1 MNYLELQQR
10 ANILVDK
17 VNAYEESLVGQEID
31 ETQILNEHKYV
42 DIFSLR
48 PVLKL
53 LFGATLEEKLNR
65 TLDNDVALR
74 VFASTAPAWK
84 SSFNLLSFNP
94 GGQKINYSTL
104 GDVPIS
110 EDGLLS
116 SYNPSTDLNLTPRV
130 YIDATDIPIKEK
142 NTTRDAY
149 IQLNLDSNEDY
160 IELNTQIIIT
170 ENNKKS
176 LEYPVF
182 SQYPVQEYPSSS
194 FYTFYDIVDMVLTTG
209 TIYCGSYISSKSISF
224 NRAFAIGDIIDI
236 NLKLYNTDS
245 SAAPYTFAKGTLS
258 AKLNGT
264 NEKVITDCD
273 VNFCSRS
280 SSYGSNYLKQFII
293 GRKSTSS
300 DVVSMRGYE
309 INMNETY
316 MNYYRTSIP
325 VGFETDTHEFIQ
337 NIDTYNNHNM
347 LQLDVKQNEVITRDE
362 RIKKGINYS
371 YSSNIADALV
381 TESQVAN
388 IFFWNTTTQDNIANN
403 LVTFNRQV
411 PGIVTYYLG
420 NDYTGNFTAT
430 IPYNP
435 RYDTI
440 NAVNYNT
447 PPYYGAY
454 YRDTDYTQSQV
465 GLNPGAECCRIFMPG
480 CNYTRGLLESPQQIW
495 QPDKKVGNDN
505 INLGYNWQGR
515 AIYHEL
521 VFKNRRTGSSDN
533 NVDFI
538 PASSSI
544 PDNDSQ
550 GLATRVVLAQQK
562 PYYSNRLWFKEL
574 DSLYGVNCSKLAD
587 YITLNSIS
595 VPKLIKVYTIADFI
609 TEFGNINITDGVAS
623 TFGGNTG
630 FKILQSTLNFR
641 QAGVKF
647 AITFTTAD
655 DVSTYQCIN
664 SANQWISLHINSGQI
679 RLNGNANS
687 TICTAEPNTKYYI
700 EFDITSDQKS
710 NTKYSIN
717 DGELQ
722 TGPVVT
728 TSSIAFEYN
737 DTGNYG
743 LVYGTPSNGTTQY
756 FRGTIDLT
764 NSYVQLPSDEA
775 PQYLCNVTEKN
786 KEVFNRNLF
795 NIVGAANISNSGTLS
810 NTSSNNYA
818 TADIVSLYSLGSIEI
833 ITPIF
838 SNFGDSSSSGKMFEV
853 LSDITDLSKR
863 FGFNISSFMP
873 DLYQVGFNFY
883 RGNAVASGTV
893 DVKEYNAIQFR
904 FTLDNTQRDSNSLNS
919 IVKLYYRV
927 DSETDWTYLWEKE
940 GIIYDTQFICTIGKK
955 DNETTGTIEL
965 GPMTQTINDEIKF
978 EGQSVPGTSTMN
990 DEKFYNDYKL
1000 DYETYAKALDQPL

>member
-10 ANILVDK
+10 ANLLVDK
-17 VNAYEESLVGQEID
+17 VNTYEESLVGQEID
-31 ETQILNEHKYV
+31 ETQILNEHKYA

-94 GGQKINYSTL
+94 GAFRYNYSTI

-116 SYNPSTDLNLTPRV
+116 TYTPSNDLDLTPRV
-130 YIDATDIPIKEK
+130 YIDANDIPVKEITSNNILYLK
-142 NTTRDAY
+142 
-149 IQLNLDSNEDY
+149 LNLANDDEF
-160 IELNTQIIIT
+160 IELNTQVIIT
-170 ENNKKS
+170 ESSSSTSN
-176 LEYPVF
+176 YPVVCQF
-182 SQYPVQEYPSSS
+182 PIQDDL
-194 FYTFYDIVDMVLTTG
+194 TFYSYGELIGINIYNGSVNAGFYSYGNGIV
-209 TIYCGSYISSKSISF
+209 SF
-224 NRAFAIGDIIDI
+224 NKSFQTGDIIDI
-236 NLKLYNTDS
+236 NLKLYNPDS
-245 SAAPYTFAKGTLS
+245 SSGSSTFAKCNLSVTLNNS
-258 AKLNGT
+258 ITKSLDNINLSILSGNT
-264 NEKVITDCD
+264 NY
-273 VNFCSRS
+273 N
-280 SSYGSNYLKQFII
+280 NYIKQFII
-293 GRKSTSS
+293 GRQIAYNNNLSIN
-300 DVVSMRGYE
+300 GYV

-347 LQLDVKQNEVITRDE
+347 MQLDVKENEVVTRDD

-388 IFFWNTTTQDNIANN
+388 IFFWNTTSEEKIANN
-403 LVTFNRQV
+403 LITFNRQV

-465 GLNPGAECCRIFMPG
+465 GINPGAECCRIFMPG

-515 AIYHEL
+515 ALYHEL
-521 VFKNRRTGSSDN
+521 VFKNRRTGASDN
-533 NVDFI
+533 NIDFI
-538 PASSSI
+538 DALPEV
-544 PDNDSQ
+544 PDNDIQ
-550 GLATRVVLAQQK
+550 GLATRVILAQQK
-562 PYYSNRLWFKEL
+562 PYYTNRLWFKEL
-574 DSLYGVNCSKLAD
+574 DNLYGVNCSKLAD

-595 VPKLIKVYTIADFI
+595 VPKLIKEYTIADFI
-609 TEFGNINITDGVAS
+609 TTVGNVEITEGISKLFGPNDGFNII
-623 TFGGNTG
+623 
-630 FKILQSTLNFR
+630 QSTLNFR
-641 QAGVKF
+641 QAGTKF
-647 AITFTTAD
+647 GFTFTTSD
-655 DVSTYQCIN
+655 DINTYQYIN
-664 SANQWISLHINSGQI
+664 AANQWIQLHIESGQI
-679 RLNGNANS
+679 RLNGFTYS

-700 EFDITSDQKS
+700 EFDITSDKKS

-722 TGPVVT
+722 TGPVIT
-728 TSSIAFEYN
+728 TNSILFTYS
-737 DTGNYG
+737 DTSNYG
-743 LVYGTPSNGTTQY
+743 LNYGTPNNGTQNY
-756 FRGTIDLT
+756 FRGSIDLT
-764 NSYVQLPSDEA
+764 NSYIQLPSDET
-775 PQYLCNVTEKN
+775 PQYFCTVSEKN
-786 KEVFNRNLF
+786 KEVFNSNLF
-795 NIVGAANISNSGTLS
+795 NIIGSASVSNSGTLS
-810 NTSSNNYA
+810 NTSNTSYA
-818 TADIVSLYSLGSIEI
+818 TADIKSIYSLGSIEF
-833 ITPIF
+833 ITPTFKGF
-838 SNFGDSSSSGKMFEV
+838 SDNSTSGKMFEV
-853 LSDITDLSKR
+853 LSDTTDLSKK
-863 FGFNISSFMP
+863 FGFAISSISPNFFE
-873 DLYQVGFNFY
+873 VGFNFY
-883 RGNAVASGTV
+883 NGNATTSGSLN
-893 DVKEYNAIQFR
+893 VKEYTKSIQFR
-904 FTLDNTQRDSNSLNS
+904 FTLENTQRDSNSLNS
-919 IVKLYYRV
+919 IVKFYYRV
-927 DSETDWTYLWEKE
+927 DNETDWTCANEEE
-940 GIIYDTQFICTIGKK
+940 GIIYDLNYTCTIGKK
-955 DNETTGTIEL
+955 DNQTTGTIEL
-965 GPMTQTINDEIKF
+965 GLLTQIVNDDTVF

-990 DEKFYNDYKL
+990 DEEFYNDYKL
-1000 DYETYAKALDQPL
+1000 NYETYAKALDQPL

>member
-94 GGQKINYSTL
+94 GAQKINYSTL

-116 SYNPSTDLNLTPRV
+116 SYTPSTDLNLTPRV
-130 YIDATDIPIKEK
+130 YIDASKINFVDKTSGSGIYPVVNFSSDDDYLELVSQVIFTNNFSFT
-142 NTTRDAY
+142 NT
-149 IQLNLDSNEDY
+149 
-160 IELNTQIIIT
+160 
-170 ENNKKS
+170 
-176 LEYPVF
+176 YPVF
-182 SQYPVQEYPSSS
+182 SMFPTQNTLSESYLQYSVLAGLTFRNGVVKLGSQSAS
-194 FYTFYDIVDMVLTTG
+194 FGRDFV
-209 TIYCGSYISSKSISF
+209 S
-224 NRAFAIGDIIDI
+224 GDILDFR
-236 NLKLYNTDS
+236 LKIKNSSRDS
-245 SAAPYTFAKGTLS
+245 IYFGDMTLT
-258 AKLNGT
+258 ATLNGT
-264 NEKVITDCD
+264 DT
-273 VNFCSRS
+273 RTLT
-280 SSYGSNYLKQFII
+280 SNNIFFNYRQSGCPILYQFII
-293 GRKSTSS
+293 GYYQENQYASEAIY
-300 DVVSMRGYE
+300 GYQ
-309 INMNETY
+309 INLNETY
-316 MNYYRTSIP
+316 MNYNSSIP

-388 IFFWNTTTQDNIANN
+388 IFFWNTTTQDSIANN
-403 LVTFNRQV
+403 LITFNRQV

-420 NDYTGNFTAT
+420 NDYTSNFTAT

-538 PASSSI
+538 PASSDI

-574 DSLYGVNCSKLAD
+574 DSLYGANCSKLAD

-623 TFGGNTG
+623 TFGPNTG

-647 AITFTTAD
+647 GFTFTTAD
-655 DVSTYQCIN
+655 DVNTYQYIN
-664 SANQWISLHINSGQI
+664 YSNQWINLHIESGKI
-679 RLNGNANS
+679 ILNGDTNY

-700 EFDITSDQKS
+700 EFDITSDKKS

-728 TSSIAFEYN
+728 TSSILFEYN
-737 DTGNYG
+737 DAGNYG
-743 LVYGTPSNGTTQY
+743 LVYGTPNNGTTYY

-795 NIVGAANISNSGTLS
+795 NIIGAAVISNSGTLS
-810 NTSSNNYA
+810 NTSNSNYA

-833 ITPIF
+833 LTPVF
-838 SNFGDSSSSGKMFEV
+838 YNFDDSSSSGKMFEV

-863 FGFNISSFMP
+863 FGFSLGSIQSSLNIFSLNF
-873 DLYQVGFNFY
+873 FN
-883 RGNAVASGTV
+883 GNSTSTYDADIKPFNKS
-893 DVKEYNAIQFR
+893 IQLR
-904 FTLDNTQRDSNSLNS
+904 ITLDNTQRDSNSLNS
-919 IVKLYYRV
+919 IVKFYYRV

-965 GPMTQTINDEIKF
+965 GPMTQTINDDIVF
-978 EGQSVPGTSTMN
+978 EGQSVPGTSTML
-990 DEKFYNDYKL
+990 DEEFYNNYKL

>member
-94 GGQKINYSTL
+94 GVQKINYSTI

-110 EDGLLS
+110 EDELLS
-116 SYNPSTDLNLTPRV
+116 SYTPSSDLNPTPRV
-130 YIDATDIPIKEK
+130 YIDASKIDIVDKTLGSSIGPVV
-142 NTTRDAY
+142 NFSSD
-149 IQLNLDSNEDY
+149 NDY
-160 IELNTQIIIT
+160 LELVSQVIIT
-170 ENNKKS
+170 NNFS
-176 LEYPVF
+176 FSTTFPVF
-182 SQYPVQEYPSSS
+182 SMFPTQNTLSQSYLQYNVLAGLTFRKGVVKLGGQSASFGRDFVSGDILDFRLKIKNNSSQDTHY
-194 FYTFYDIVDMVLTTG
+194 FGDMTLTATLNG
-209 TIYCGSYISSKSISF
+209 TDTRTVTDDSISF
-224 NRAFAIGDIIDI
+224 NYRQSGCSI
-236 NLKLYNTDS
+236 LY
-245 SAAPYTFAKGTLS
+245 
-258 AKLNGT
+258 
-264 NEKVITDCD
+264 
-273 VNFCSRS
+273 
-280 SSYGSNYLKQFII
+280 QFII
-293 GRKSTSS
+293 GYYQASQYGSEGI
-300 DVVSMRGYE
+300 MGYQ
-309 INMNETY
+309 INLNETY
-316 MNYYRTSIP
+316 MNYYQSSNP

-337 NIDTYNNHNM
+337 NIDIYNNHNM

-388 IFFWNTTTQDNIANN
+388 IFFWNTTTQDSIANN

-420 NDYTGNFTAT
+420 NDYTTNFTAT

-574 DSLYGVNCSKLAD
+574 DSLYGANCSKLAD
-587 YITLNSIS
+587 YITLNSVS

-630 FKILQSTLNFR
+630 FKIIQSTLNFR

-647 AITFTTAD
+647 GFTFTTAD
-655 DVSTYQCIN
+655 DVNTYQYIN
-664 SANQWISLHINSGQI
+664 TANQWINLNIESGKI
-679 RLNGNANS
+679 KLNGNTSS

-700 EFDITSDQKS
+700 EFDITSDKKS

-728 TSSIAFEYN
+728 TSSILFEYN
-737 DTGNYG
+737 DAGNYG
-743 LVYGTPSNGTTQY
+743 LVYGTPNNGTTYY

-795 NIVGAANISNSGTLS
+795 NIIGAAVVSNSGTLS
-810 NTSSNNYA
+810 NTSNSNYA

-833 ITPIF
+833 LTPIF
-838 SNFGDSSSSGKMFEV
+838 KGFSDNSTSGAMFKV
-853 LSDITDLSKR
+853 LSDSTDYSKR
-863 FGFNISSFMP
+863 FGFNINSFLP
-873 DLYQVGFNFY
+873 DLHQVNFNFY
-883 RGNAVASGTV
+883 YGDFTTSVDL
-893 DVKEYNAIQFR
+893 DVKEYNTIQFR
-904 FTLDNTQRDSNSLNS
+904 VTLDNTQRDSNSLNS
-919 IVKLYYRV
+919 IVKFYYRV

-940 GIIYDTQFICTIGKK
+940 GIIYDAQFICTIGKK

-978 EGQSVPGTSTMN
+978 EGQSVPGTSTML
-990 DEKFYNDYKL
+990 DEEFYNDYKL

>member
-94 GGQKINYSTL
+94 GVQKINYSTL

-116 SYNPSTDLNLTPRV
+116 SYTSSNDLNPTPRV
-130 YIDATDIPIKEK
+130 YIDASKIDIVDKTSGSFIFPVV
-142 NTTRDAY
+142 NFSSD
-149 IQLNLDSNEDY
+149 NDY
-160 IELNTQIIIT
+160 LELVSQVIIT
-170 ENNKKS
+170 KS
-176 LEYPVF
+176 YSFTNRYPVF
-182 SQYPVQEYPSSS
+182 SAFPSQYSLSDSYLTYPQLVSLIFQNGVVGLGSQSAS
-194 FYTFYDIVDMVLTTG
+194 FGRDFV
-209 TIYCGSYISSKSISF
+209 S
-224 NRAFAIGDIIDI
+224 GDILDFR
-236 NLKLYNTDS
+236 LKIKNSSQDEVYFGDMTLTVTLNSTDTRTVTDNRYAFPYRDSGRSILY
-245 SAAPYTFAKGTLS
+245 
-258 AKLNGT
+258 
-264 NEKVITDCD
+264 
-273 VNFCSRS
+273 
-280 SSYGSNYLKQFII
+280 QFII
-293 GRKSTSS
+293 GYVQFSHYSS
-300 DVVSMRGYE
+300 EDINGYE

-316 MNYYRTSIP
+316 MNYYQSSIP

-403 LVTFNRQV
+403 LITFNRQV

-420 NDYTGNFTAT
+420 NDYTSSFTAT

-521 VFKNRRTGSSDN
+521 VFKNRRTGSSNN

-538 PASSSI
+538 PALSSI

-574 DSLYGVNCSKLAD
+574 DSLYGANCSKLAD

-609 TEFGNINITDGVAS
+609 SEFGDINITDGVAS
-623 TFGGNTG
+623 TFGPKTG

-647 AITFTTAD
+647 GFTFTTAD
-655 DVSTYQCIN
+655 DVNTYQYID
-664 SANQWISLHINSGQI
+664 SANSWVTLHIESGQI
-679 RLNGNANS
+679 KLNGDLNS

-700 EFDITSDQKS
+700 EFDITSDKKS

-722 TGPVVT
+722 TGPVIT
-728 TSSIAFEYN
+728 TSTLNFEYN

-743 LVYGTPSNGTTQY
+743 LNYGTPNNGTAYY
-756 FRGTIDLT
+756 FRGTIDLA
-764 NSYVQLPSDEA
+764 NSYIQLPSDEA
-775 PQYLCNVTEKN
+775 PQYLCSVTEKN
-786 KEVFNRNLF
+786 KEVFNSNLF
-795 NIVGAANISNSGTLS
+795 NIIGLASVSNSGTLS
-810 NTSSNNYA
+810 NTSNTSYA

-838 SNFGDSSSSGKMFEV
+838 KGFSDNSTSGEMFEV
-853 LSDITDLSKR
+853 LSDSADYSKR
-863 FGFNISSFMP
+863 FGFNISSFLP
-873 DLYQVGFNFY
+873 YTHQVGFNFY
-883 RGNAVASGTV
+883 NGNSTTSSTL
-893 DVKEYNAIQFR
+893 DVKEYNTIQFR

-919 IVKLYYRV
+919 IVKFYYRV
-927 DSETDWTYLWEKE
+927 DNETDWTYLKKKE
-940 GIIYDTQFICTIGKK
+940 GICYDAQFICTIGKK

-990 DEKFYNDYKL
+990 DEEFYNDYKL

>member
-84 SSFNLLSFNP
+84 SSFNLLSYNP
-94 GGQKINYSTL
+94 GVQKVDYSTL

-116 SYNPSTDLNLTPRV
+116 KYNPSGDLNPTPRV
-130 YIDATDIPIKEK
+130 YIDASKINFVDKTSGSSIYPVVDFSSDDDYLELVSQVIFTK
-142 NTTRDAY
+142 NFSF
-149 IQLNLDSNEDY
+149 SN
-160 IELNTQIIIT
+160 T
-170 ENNKKS
+170 
-176 LEYPVF
+176 YPVF
-182 SQYPVQEYPSSS
+182 SMFPTQNTLSQSYLQYSVLAGLTFRNGVVKLGSQSAS
-194 FYTFYDIVDMVLTTG
+194 FGRDFV
-209 TIYCGSYISSKSISF
+209 S
-224 NRAFAIGDIIDI
+224 GDILDFR
-236 NLKLYNTDS
+236 LKIKNSSQDS
-245 SAAPYTFAKGTLS
+245 TYFGDMTLT
-258 AKLNGT
+258 ATLNGT
-264 NEKVITDCD
+264 DTRTLTSNKTYF
-273 VNFCSRS
+273 NYRQSGCSIL
-280 SSYGSNYLKQFII
+280 YQFII
-293 GRKSTSS
+293 GYYQQTLSS
-300 DVVSMRGYE
+300 SEGIDGYQ
-309 INMNETY
+309 INLNETY
-316 MNYYRTSIP
+316 MNYYQSSNP
-325 VGFETDTHEFIQ
+325 VGFETDTHEIVQ

-381 TESQVAN
+381 TESQVVN
-388 IFFWNTTTQDNIANN
+388 IFFWNTTTQDSIANN

-420 NDYTGNFTAT
+420 NDYTSNFTAT

-574 DSLYGVNCSKLAD
+574 DSLYGANCSKLAD

-623 TFGGNTG
+623 TFGPNTG

-641 QAGVKF
+641 QAGTKF
-647 AITFTTAD
+647 GITFTTAD
-655 DVSTYQCIN
+655 DVNTYQYIN
-664 SANQWISLHINSGQI
+664 SANQWISLHIESGQI
-679 RLNGNANS
+679 RLNGYANS

-728 TSSIAFEYN
+728 TSSITFSYN

-743 LVYGTPSNGTTQY
+743 LVYGTPNNGTTYY

-775 PQYLCNVTEKN
+775 PRYLCDVTEKN

-795 NIVGAANISNSGTLS
+795 DIIGSANISNSGTLS
-810 NTSSNNYA
+810 NTSNTSYA
-818 TADIVSLYSLGSIEI
+818 TADIASLYSLGSIEI
-833 ITPIF
+833 ITPTF
-838 SNFGDSSSSGKMFEV
+838 KGFNDSSTSGKMFDV
-853 LSDITDLSKR
+853 LSDITDYSKR
-863 FGFNISSFMP
+863 FGFGVTSFNQ
-873 DLYQVGFNFY
+873 DLFKVGFVFY
-883 RGNAVASGTV
+883 NGNATTYGYEN
-893 DVKEYNAIQFR
+893 VKEYNTIQFR
-904 FTLDNTQRDSNSLNS
+904 FTLNNTQRDSNSLNS
-919 IVKLYYRV
+919 IVKFYYRV
-927 DSETDWTYLWEKE
+927 DNETDWTELWEKE
-940 GIIYDTQFICTIGKK
+940 GIIYDAQFICTIGKK

-990 DEKFYNDYKL
+990 DEEFYNDYKL

>member
-10 ANILVDK
+10 ANLLVDK

-31 ETQILNEHKYV
+31 ETQILNEHKYA

-84 SSFNLLSFNP
+84 SSFNLLSYNP
-94 GGQKINYSTL
+94 GVQKVDYSTL

-116 SYNPSTDLNLTPRV
+116 KYNPSVDLNPTPRV
-130 YIDATDIPIKEK
+130 YIDASKINFVDKTSGSSIYPVVDFSSDDDYLELVSQVIFTDNFSSS
-142 NTTRDAY
+142 NT
-149 IQLNLDSNEDY
+149 
-160 IELNTQIIIT
+160 
-170 ENNKKS
+170 
-176 LEYPVF
+176 YPVF
-182 SQYPVQEYPSSS
+182 SMFPTQNTLNYGYLTYSPLVRLTFHNGVVRLGSQSAS
-194 FYTFYDIVDMVLTTG
+194 FGRDFV
-209 TIYCGSYISSKSISF
+209 S
-224 NRAFAIGDIIDI
+224 GDILDFR
-236 NLKLYNTDS
+236 LKIKNSSQDS
-245 SAAPYTFAKGTLS
+245 IYFGDMTLTVT
-258 AKLNGT
+258 LNGT
-264 NEKVITDCD
+264 DTRTVTD
-273 VNFCSRS
+273 NRIYFNYRQSGCSIL
-280 SSYGSNYLKQFII
+280 YQFII
-293 GRKSTSS
+293 GYYQQTSS
-300 DVVSMRGYE
+300 SSAGINGYQ
-309 INMNETY
+309 INLNETY
-316 MNYYRTSIP
+316 MNYYQSSNP
-325 VGFETDTHEFIQ
+325 VGFETDTHEIVQ

-388 IFFWNTTTQDNIANN
+388 IFFWNTTTQDSIANN
-403 LVTFNRQV
+403 LITFNRQV

-420 NDYTGNFTAT
+420 NDYTSNFTAT

-574 DSLYGVNCSKLAD
+574 DNLYGVNCSKLAD

-655 DVSTYQCIN
+655 DVSTYQNIN
-664 SANQWISLHINSGQI
+664 TANQWISLHIESGQI
-679 RLNGNANS
+679 RLNGNTNS

-728 TSSIAFEYN
+728 TLSIAFSYN

-743 LVYGTPSNGTTQY
+743 LVYGTPNNGTAYY

-764 NSYVQLPSDEA
+764 NSYIQLPSDEA

-795 NIVGAANISNSGTLS
+795 NIIGAAVVSNSGTLS
-810 NTSSNNYA
+810 NTSNNNYA

-833 ITPIF
+833 LTPIF
-838 SNFGDSSSSGKMFEV
+838 KGFSDNSSSGKMFDV
-853 LSDITDLSKR
+853 LSDITDYSKR
-863 FGFNISSFMP
+863 FGFGIRSFNH
-873 DLYQVGFNFY
+873 DLFEVGYVFY
-883 RGNAVASGTV
+883 NGNSTASGYEV
-893 DVKEYNAIQFR
+893 VKEYNTIQFR

-927 DSETDWTYLWEKE
+927 DNEVDWTELWERE
-940 GIIYDTQFICTIGKK
+940 GIIYDAQFICTIGKK

>member
-10 ANILVDK
+10 ANLLVDK
-17 VNAYEESLVGQEID
+17 VNTYEESLVGQEID

-94 GGQKINYSTL
+94 GAQKINYSTL

-116 SYNPSTDLNLTPRV
+116 SYTPSTDLNPTPRV
-130 YIDATDIPIKEK
+130 YIDAADIPIKEQIIDSGSGSS
-142 NTTRDAY
+142 TY
-149 IQLNLDSNEDY
+149 IKLNLGRNERLS
-160 IELNTQIIIT
+160 LNTQIVIT
-170 ENNKKS
+170 ENPEYAFK
-176 LEYPVF
+176 YPVF
-182 SQYPVQEYPSSS
+182 SQYPVQEYPS
-194 FYTFYDIVDMVLTTG
+194 FYSFYDIVDMDLTTG
-209 TIYCGSYISSKSISF
+209 TIYLSQFISSKHISF
-224 NRAFAIGDIIDI
+224 NRAFTIGDIIDI
-236 NLKLYNTDS
+236 NLKLYNPDS
-245 SAAPYTFAKGTLS
+245 NKANVFAKGTLS

-273 VNFCSRS
+273 VNFAAAR

-293 GRKSTSS
+293 GRRTTYNNSL
-300 DVVSMRGYE
+300 SMRSYE

-388 IFFWNTTTQDNIANN
+388 IFFWNTTTQDSIANN
-403 LVTFNRQV
+403 LITFNRQV

-420 NDYTGNFTAT
+420 NDYTSSFTAT

-465 GLNPGAECCRIFMPG
+465 GLNPGAECCRIFIPG

-538 PASSSI
+538 PASSDI

-574 DSLYGVNCSKLAD
+574 DSLYGANCSKLAD

-609 TEFGNINITDGVAS
+609 SEFGNIDITDGVAS
-623 TFGGNTG
+623 TFGPNTG

-641 QAGVKF
+641 QAGTKF
-647 AITFTTAD
+647 GFTFTTAD
-655 DVSTYQCIN
+655 DVNTFQYIQSSN
-664 SANQWISLHINSGQI
+664 SWTQLHIESGQI
-679 RLNGNANS
+679 KLNGYLNG

-700 EFDITSDQKS
+700 EFDITSDKKS

-722 TGPVVT
+722 TGPVIT
-728 TSSIAFEYN
+728 TPNMEFEYN

-743 LVYGTPSNGTTQY
+743 LVYGTPNNGTTYY

-795 NIVGAANISNSGTLS
+795 NIIGAANISNSGTLS
-810 NTSSNNYA
+810 NTSNNNYA

-833 ITPIF
+833 LTPIF
-838 SNFGDSSSSGKMFEV
+838 KGFSDNSTSGEMFKV
-853 LSDITDLSKR
+853 LSDSADYSKR
-863 FGFNISSFMP
+863 FGFNISSFLP
-873 DLYQVGFNFY
+873 NFYNVGFDFY
-883 RGNAVASGTV
+883 NGNSTTSATL
-893 DVKEYNAIQFR
+893 DVKEYNTIQFR

-919 IVKLYYRV
+919 IVRLYYRV
-927 DSETDWTYLWEKE
+927 DNETDWTELYQDE
-940 GIIYDTQFICTIGKK
+940 GIIYDAQFICTIGKK

-965 GPMTQTINDEIKF
+965 GPMTQIINDEIKF

-990 DEKFYNDYKL
+990 DEEFYNDYKL

>member
-94 GGQKINYSTL
+94 GVQKINYSTL

-116 SYNPSTDLNLTPRV
+116 SYTPSSDLNPTPRV
-130 YIDATDIPIKEK
+130 YIDASKINFVDKTDEMYFYPAV
-142 NTTRDAY
+142 DFSS
-149 IQLNLDSNEDY
+149 DSDY
-160 IELNTQIIIT
+160 LELVSQVIIT
-170 ENNKKS
+170 NNYSSSEKF
-176 LEYPVF
+176 PVF
-182 SQYPVQEYPSSS
+182 SAFPTQNTLRDRYLSYKSLARLTFRNGVVYLDGQSVS
-194 FYTFYDIVDMVLTTG
+194 FGRDFV
-209 TIYCGSYISSKSISF
+209 S
-224 NRAFAIGDIIDI
+224 GDILDFR
-236 NLKLYNTDS
+236 LKIKNSSQDSLYFGDM
-245 SAAPYTFAKGTLS
+245 TLTVT
-258 AKLNGT
+258 LNGT
-264 NEKVITDCD
+264 DTRTLTSNNTYFDYRQSG
-273 VNFCSRS
+273 CSIL
-280 SSYGSNYLKQFII
+280 YQFII
-293 GRKSTSS
+293 GYYQATMNSGEGIN
-300 DVVSMRGYE
+300 GYQ
-309 INMNETY
+309 INLNETY
-316 MNYYRTSIP
+316 MNYYQSSNP
-325 VGFETDTHEFIQ
+325 VGFETDTHEIVQ

-480 CNYTRGLLESPQQIW
+480 CNYTRGLLESSQQIW

-574 DSLYGVNCSKLAD
+574 DSLYGVSCSKLAD

-595 VPKLIKVYTIADFI
+595 VPELIKVYTIADFI

-664 SANQWISLHINSGQI
+664 NANQWISLHIESGQI
-679 RLNGNANS
+679 RLNGNTNS

-717 DGELQ
+717 DEELQ

-728 TSSIAFEYN
+728 TSSITFEYN

-743 LVYGTPSNGTTQY
+743 LVYGTPNNGTTQY

-795 NIVGAANISNSGTLS
+795 NIIGAANISNSGTLS

-838 SNFGDSSSSGKMFEV
+838 SNFADSSSSGKMFEV
-853 LSDITDLSKR
+853 KSDITDLSKR
-863 FGFNISSFMP
+863 FGFNISSFTP
-873 DLYQVGFNFY
+873 LVPEVGFHFY
-883 RGNAVASGTV
+883 SGSITASSALY
-893 DVKEYNAIQFR
+893 VKEYNTIQFR

-927 DSETDWTYLWEKE
+927 GSETDWTYLQEKE

>member
-10 ANILVDK
+10 ANLLVDK

-31 ETQILNEHKYV
+31 ETQILNEHKYA

-84 SSFNLLSFNP
+84 SSFNLLSYNP
-94 GGQKINYSTL
+94 GVQKVDYSTL

-116 SYNPSTDLNLTPRV
+116 KYRPSRDLNPTPRV
-130 YIDATDIPIKEK
+130 YIDASKINFVDKTSGSSIHPVVDFSSDDDYLELVSQVIFTDNFSFS
-142 NTTRDAY
+142 NT
-149 IQLNLDSNEDY
+149 
-160 IELNTQIIIT
+160 
-170 ENNKKS
+170 
-176 LEYPVF
+176 YPVF
-182 SQYPVQEYPSSS
+182 SMFPTQNTLSQSYLQYDRLVGLTFRNGVVKLGSQSAS
-194 FYTFYDIVDMVLTTG
+194 FGRDFV
-209 TIYCGSYISSKSISF
+209 S
-224 NRAFAIGDIIDI
+224 GDILDFR
-236 NLKLYNTDS
+236 LKIKNS
-245 SAAPYTFAKGTLS
+245 SRDRFYFGDMTLT
-258 AKLNGT
+258 ATLNGT
-264 NEKVITDCD
+264 DTRTLTSNDTYFEYRQSG
-273 VNFCSRS
+273 CSIL
-280 SSYGSNYLKQFII
+280 YQFII
-293 GRKSTSS
+293 GYCQFSS
-300 DVVSMRGYE
+300 SSEDINGYQ
-309 INMNETY
+309 INLNETY
-316 MNYYRTSIP
+316 MNYYQSSNP
-325 VGFETDTHEFIQ
+325 VGFETDTHEIVQ

-388 IFFWNTTTQDNIANN
+388 IFFWNTTTQDSIANN

-420 NDYTGNFTAT
+420 NDYTTAFTAT

-655 DVSTYQCIN
+655 DVSTYQHIN
-664 SANQWISLHINSGQI
+664 TANQWISLHIESGQI
-679 RLNGNANS
+679 RLNGNTNS

-722 TGPVVT
+722 TGPVIT
-728 TSSIAFEYN
+728 TSSITFSYN

-743 LVYGTPSNGTTQY
+743 LVYGTPNNGTAYY

-764 NSYVQLPSDEA
+764 NSYVQLPSDKA

-795 NIVGAANISNSGTLS
+795 DIIGAAVISNSGTLS
-810 NTSSNNYA
+810 NTSNSNYA

-833 ITPIF
+833 LTPIF
-838 SNFGDSSSSGKMFEV
+838 YNFDDSSSLGKMFSIDTDLEV
-853 LSDITDLSKR
+853 LDER
-863 FGFNISSFMP
+863 FGFNLGGILPSFNI
-873 DLYQVGFNFY
+873 LALNFY
-883 RGNAVASGTV
+883 NGNSISNNSADIKSFN
-893 DVKEYNAIQFR
+893 KSIQLR
-904 FTLDNTQRDSNSLNS
+904 ITLDNTQRDSNSLNS
-919 IVKLYYRV
+919 IVKFYYRV

-940 GIIYDTQFICTIGKK
+940 GIIHDTQFICTIGKK

-978 EGQSVPGTSTMN
+978 EGQSVPGTSTII
-990 DEKFYNDYKL
+990 DEEFYNDYKL

>member
-94 GGQKINYSTL
+94 GVQKINYSTL

-116 SYNPSTDLNLTPRV
+116 SYTPSSDLNPTPRV
-130 YIDATDIPIKEK
+130 YIDASKINFVDKTSGSSIYPVVDFSSD
-142 NTTRDAY
+142 N
-149 IQLNLDSNEDY
+149 DY
-160 IELNTQIIIT
+160 LELVSQVIIT
-170 ENNKKS
+170 NNYSSSEKF
-176 LEYPVF
+176 PVF
-182 SQYPVQEYPSSS
+182 SAFPTQNTLRDRYLSYKSLARLTFRNGVVYLDGQSVS
-194 FYTFYDIVDMVLTTG
+194 FGRDFV
-209 TIYCGSYISSKSISF
+209 S
-224 NRAFAIGDIIDI
+224 GDILDFR
-236 NLKLYNTDS
+236 LKIKNSSQDS
-245 SAAPYTFAKGTLS
+245 VYFGDMTLTVT
-258 AKLNGT
+258 LNGT
-264 NEKVITDCD
+264 DTRTLTSNNTYFDYRQSG
-273 VNFCSRS
+273 CSIL
-280 SSYGSNYLKQFII
+280 YQFII
-293 GRKSTSS
+293 GYYQATMNSGEGIN
-300 DVVSMRGYE
+300 GYQ
-309 INMNETY
+309 INLNETY
-316 MNYYRTSIP
+316 MNYYQSSNP
-325 VGFETDTHEFIQ
+325 VGFETDTHEIVQ

-574 DSLYGVNCSKLAD
+574 DSLYGVSCSKLAD

-595 VPKLIKVYTIADFI
+595 VPELIKVYTIADFI

-664 SANQWISLHINSGQI
+664 NANQWISLHIESGQI
-679 RLNGNANS
+679 RLNGNTNS

-717 DGELQ
+717 DEELQ

-728 TSSIAFEYN
+728 TSSITFEYN

-743 LVYGTPSNGTTQY
+743 LVYGTPNNGTTQY

-795 NIVGAANISNSGTLS
+795 NIIGAANISNSGTLS

-838 SNFGDSSSSGKMFEV
+838 SNFADSSSSGKMFEV
-853 LSDITDLSKR
+853 KSDITDLSKR
-863 FGFNISSFMP
+863 FGFNISSFTP
-873 DLYQVGFNFY
+873 LVPEVGFHFY
-883 RGNAVASGTV
+883 SGSITASSALY
-893 DVKEYNAIQFR
+893 VKEYNTIQFR

-927 DSETDWTYLWEKE
+927 GSETDWTYLQEKE

>member
-17 VNAYEESLVGQEID
+17 VNSYEESLVGQEID

-94 GGQKINYSTL
+94 GAQKINYSTL
-104 GDVPIS
+104 GNVPIS

-116 SYNPSTDLNLTPRV
+116 SYTPSVDLNITPRV
-130 YIDATDIPIKEK
+130 YIDTTDIPVKEIQKERSTSIK
-142 NTTRDAY
+142 
-149 IQLNLDSNEDY
+149 LNLGSNEEY

-170 ENNKKS
+170 KNPEFS
-176 LEYPVF
+176 FEYPVF
-182 SQYPVQEYPSSS
+182 SQYPVQDYPS

-209 TIYCGSYISSKSISF
+209 TIYCSQFISRKNISF
-224 NRAFAIGDIIDI
+224 NRAFTIGDIIDI
-236 NLKLYNTDS
+236 NLKLYNPDS
-245 SAAPYTFAKGTLS
+245 SKASYVFAKGTLS

-273 VNFCSRS
+273 VNFSTSS

-293 GRKSTSS
+293 GQRTTYNDSR
-300 DVVSMRGYE
+300 SMSGYE

-347 LQLDVKQNEVITRDE
+347 LQLDVKQNEVITRDN

-403 LVTFNRQV
+403 LITFNRQV

-420 NDYTGNFTAT
+420 NDYTSNFTAT

-562 PYYSNRLWFKEL
+562 PYYNNRLWFKEL
-574 DSLYGVNCSKLAD
+574 DSLYGANCSKLAD

-595 VPKLIKVYTIADFI
+595 IPKLIKVYTIADFI
-609 TEFGNINITDGVAS
+609 TEFGDINITDGVAS

-647 AITFTTAD
+647 GFTFTTAD
-655 DVSTYQCIN
+655 DVSTYQYIN
-664 SANQWISLHINSGQI
+664 YANQWIVLFIESGKI
-679 RLNGNANS
+679 RFNGNTSSN
-687 TICTAEPNTKYYI
+687 ICTAKPNTKYYI
-700 EFDITSDQKS
+700 EFDITSDKKS
-710 NTKYSIN
+710 NIKYSIN

-728 TSSIAFEYN
+728 TSSIAFDYN
-737 DTGNYG
+737 DEVNYG
-743 LVYGTPSNGTTQY
+743 LNYGTPNNGTAYY

-775 PQYLCNVTEKN
+775 PQYLCDVTEKN

-795 NIVGAANISNSGTLS
+795 NIIGAAVVSNSGTLS
-810 NTSSNNYA
+810 NTSNSNYA
-818 TADIVSLYSLGSIEI
+818 TADISSLYSLGSIEI
-833 ITPIF
+833 LTPVF
-838 SNFGDSSSSGKMFEV
+838 YNFDDNTSSGKMFEV
-853 LSDITDLSKR
+853 LSDFTDLSKG
-863 FGFNISSFMP
+863 FGFNLGGIQPSFNTLYLNFFNGNSISNKSADIKSF
-873 DLYQVGFNFY
+873 NK
-883 RGNAVASGTV
+883 S
-893 DVKEYNAIQFR
+893 IQLR
-904 FTLDNTQRDSNSLNS
+904 ITLDNTQRDSNSLNS
-919 IVKLYYRV
+919 MVKFYYRV
-927 DSETDWTYLWEKE
+927 DSETDWTYIWQKE
-940 GIIYDTQFICTIGKK
+940 GIIYDAQFICTIGKK

-990 DEKFYNDYKL
+990 DEEFYNDYKL

>member
-84 SSFNLLSFNP
+84 SSFNLLSYNP
-94 GGQKINYSTL
+94 GAQKVNYSTL

-116 SYNPSTDLNLTPRV
+116 MYNPSVDLNPTPRV
-130 YIDATDIPIKEK
+130 YIDASKINFADKTFGSNNYPVVDFSSDDDYLELVSQVIFTDNFSFT
-142 NTTRDAY
+142 NT
-149 IQLNLDSNEDY
+149 
-160 IELNTQIIIT
+160 
-170 ENNKKS
+170 
-176 LEYPVF
+176 YPVF
-182 SQYPVQEYPSSS
+182 SMFPTQNTLSQSYLEYSVLAGFTFRNGVVKLGGQSAS
-194 FYTFYDIVDMVLTTG
+194 FG
-209 TIYCGSYISSKSISF
+209 RSF
-224 NRAFAIGDIIDI
+224 VSGDILDFR
-236 NLKLYNTDS
+236 LKIRNS
-245 SAAPYTFAKGTLS
+245 SQDDFYFGDMTLT
-258 AKLNGT
+258 ATLNGT
-264 NEKVITDCD
+264 DTRTLTSNNISFS
-273 VNFCSRS
+273 NRQSGCSIL
-280 SSYGSNYLKQFII
+280 YQFII
-293 GRKSTSS
+293 GYYQATISS
-300 DVVSMRGYE
+300 SEAINGYQ
-309 INMNETY
+309 INLNETY
-316 MNYYRTSIP
+316 MNYYQSSIP
-325 VGFETDTHEFIQ
+325 VGFETDTHEIVQ

-403 LVTFNRQV
+403 LITFNRQV

-420 NDYTGNFTAT
+420 NDYTAAFTAT

-562 PYYSNRLWFKEL
+562 PYYNNRLWFKEL

-641 QAGVKF
+641 QAGTKF
-647 AITFTTAD
+647 GFTFTTAD
-655 DVSTYQCIN
+655 DVSTYQYIN
-664 SANQWISLHINSGQI
+664 YANQWIILFIESGKI
-679 RLNGNANS
+679 RFNGNTSSN
-687 TICTAEPNTKYYI
+687 ICTAKPNTKYYI
-700 EFDITSDQKS
+700 EFDITSDKKS
-710 NTKYSIN
+710 NIKYSIN

-728 TSSIAFEYN
+728 SSSITFDYN
-737 DTGNYG
+737 DEGNYG
-743 LVYGTPSNGTTQY
+743 LNYGTPNNGTAYY

-795 NIVGAANISNSGTLS
+795 NIIGAANISNSGTLS
-810 NTSSNNYA
+810 NTSNSNYA

-833 ITPIF
+833 LTPIF
-838 SNFGDSSSSGKMFEV
+838 YNFDDSSSSGKMFEV
-853 LSDITDLSKR
+853 LSDITDLSKK
-863 FGFNISSFMP
+863 FGFNLGGIQPSLNVIYLNFFNGNSISSNSA
-873 DLYQVGFNFY
+873 DIKAFNK
-883 RGNAVASGTV
+883 S
-893 DVKEYNAIQFR
+893 IQLR
-904 FTLDNTQRDSNSLNS
+904 ITLDNTQRDSNSLNS
-919 IVKLYYRV
+919 IVKFYYRV
-927 DSETDWTYLWEKE
+927 DSETDWTYIWEKE

-955 DNETTGTIEL
+955 DNKTTGTIEL
-965 GPMTQTINDEIKF
+965 GPMTQTINDEVKF
-978 EGQSVPGTSTMN
+978 EGQSVPGTSTML
-990 DEKFYNDYKL
+990 DEEFYNDYKL

>member
-94 GGQKINYSTL
+94 GAQKVNYSTL
-104 GDVPIS
+104 GDVPIN

-116 SYNPSTDLNLTPRV
+116 SYNPSMDLNITPRV
-130 YIDATDIPIKEK
+130 YIDATDIPVKETEGA
-142 NTTRDAY
+142 NTY
-149 IQLNLDSNEDY
+149 IQLNLDSNEEY

-170 ENNKKS
+170 ENPELNFK
-176 LEYPVF
+176 YPVF
-182 SQYPVQEYPSSS
+182 SQYPVQRNSS
-194 FYTFYDIVDMVLTTG
+194 FYYFYDIVDMVLTTG
-209 TIYCGSYISSKSISF
+209 TIYLGSFISSKSISF
-224 NRAFAIGDIIDI
+224 NRALAIGDIIDI
-236 NLKLYNTDS
+236 NLKLYNPDS
-245 SAAPYTFAKGTLS
+245 NKAHYVFAKGTLS
-258 AKLNGT
+258 VKLNGT

-273 VNFCSRS
+273 VNIESAAAD
-280 SSYGSNYLKQFII
+280 YNSNYLKQFII
-293 GRKSTSS
+293 GSRTTYTDSRNMK
-300 DVVSMRGYE
+300 GYE

-316 MNYYRTSIP
+316 MNYYQSSNP
-325 VGFETDTHEFIQ
+325 VGFETDTHEIVQ

-347 LQLDVKQNEVITRDE
+347 LQLDVKQNEVITRDA

-388 IFFWNTTTQDNIANN
+388 IFFWNTTTQDSIANN
-403 LVTFNRQV
+403 LITFNRQV

-420 NDYTGNFTAT
+420 NDYTSNFTAT

-574 DSLYGVNCSKLAD
+574 DSLYGANCSKLAD

-655 DVSTYQCIN
+655 DVSTYQNIN
-664 SANQWISLHINSGQI
+664 TANQWISLHIASGQI
-679 RLNGNANS
+679 RLTGYKNS

-700 EFDITSDQKS
+700 EFDITSDKKS

-728 TSSIAFEYN
+728 TLSIIFDYN

-743 LVYGTPSNGTTQY
+743 LVYGTPNNGTADY

-775 PQYLCNVTEKN
+775 PQYLCDVTEKN

-795 NIVGAANISNSGTLS
+795 NIIGAAVVSDSGTLS
-810 NTSSNNYA
+810 NTSNNNYA
-818 TADIVSLYSLGSIEI
+818 TADIASLYSLGSIEI
-833 ITPIF
+833 ISPVYYGF
-838 SNFGDSSSSGKMFEV
+838 SSTSTRGELFSID
-853 LSDITDLSKR
+853 TDKEDLAKR
-863 FGFNISSFMP
+863 FGFAINMIDNNM
-873 DLYQVGFNFY
+873 YQVGYNFY
-883 RGNAVASGTV
+883 NGSTATTSY
-893 DVKEYNAIQFR
+893 DYVKSFNNSIQFR
-904 FTLDNTQRDSNSLNS
+904 FTLDNIQRDSNSLNS
-919 IVKLYYRV
+919 IVKCYYRV
-927 DSETDWTYLWEKE
+927 DSETDWTYIWEKE
-940 GIIYDTQFICTIGKK
+940 GIIYDTQFLCTIGKK

-978 EGQSVPGTSTMN
+978 EGQSVPGTSTML
-990 DEKFYNDYKL
+990 DEEFYTDYKL

>member
-94 GGQKINYSTL
+94 GVQKINYSTL

-116 SYNPSTDLNLTPRV
+116 SYTPSSDLNPTPRV
-130 YIDATDIPIKEK
+130 YIDASKINFVDKTSGSSIYPVVDFSSD
-142 NTTRDAY
+142 N
-149 IQLNLDSNEDY
+149 DY
-160 IELNTQIIIT
+160 LELVSQVIIT
-170 ENNKKS
+170 NNYPSSEKF
-176 LEYPVF
+176 PVF
-182 SQYPVQEYPSSS
+182 SAFPTQTTLSDRYLSYKPLARLTFRNGVVYLNSQSAS
-194 FYTFYDIVDMVLTTG
+194 FGRDFV
-209 TIYCGSYISSKSISF
+209 S
-224 NRAFAIGDIIDI
+224 GDILDFR
-236 NLKLYNTDS
+236 LKIKNSSQDS
-245 SAAPYTFAKGTLS
+245 IYFGDMTLTVT
-258 AKLNGT
+258 LNGT
-264 NEKVITDCD
+264 DTRTLTSNNTYF
-273 VNFCSRS
+273 NYRQSGCSIL
-280 SSYGSNYLKQFII
+280 YQFII
-293 GRKSTSS
+293 GYYQAT
-300 DVVSMRGYE
+300 MINGGGINGYQ
-309 INMNETY
+309 INLNETY
-316 MNYYRTSIP
+316 MNYYQSSNP
-325 VGFETDTHEFIQ
+325 VGFETDTHEIVQ

-388 IFFWNTTTQDNIANN
+388 IFFWNTTAQDNIANN

-664 SANQWISLHINSGQI
+664 NANQWISLHINSGQI
-679 RLNGNANS
+679 RLNGNTNS

-728 TSSIAFEYN
+728 TSSITFEYN
-737 DTGNYG
+737 DTTNYG
-743 LVYGTPSNGTTQY
+743 LVYGTPNNGTTQY

-838 SNFGDSSSSGKMFEV
+838 SNFDDSSSSGKMFEV

-873 DLYQVGFNFY
+873 YLYQVGFNFY
-883 RGNAVASGTV
+883 SGNAVTSGTV
-893 DVKEYNAIQFR
+893 DVKEYNTIQFR

-990 DEKFYNDYKL
+990 DEEFYNDYKL

>member
-94 GGQKINYSTL
+94 GVQKVNYSTL

-116 SYNPSTDLNLTPRV
+116 TYYPSADLNITPRV
-130 YIDATDIPIKEK
+130 YIDASKLDFVDKTSESSIYPVINFSSDDDYLELVSQVIFTNNYTFSDIF
-142 NTTRDAY
+142 
-149 IQLNLDSNEDY
+149 
-160 IELNTQIIIT
+160 
-170 ENNKKS
+170 
-176 LEYPVF
+176 PVF
-182 SQYPVQEYPSSS
+182 SMFPTQNTLSDSYLAYQPLASLTFQNGVVILGSETAS
-194 FYTFYDIVDMVLTTG
+194 FGRDFV
-209 TIYCGSYISSKSISF
+209 S
-224 NRAFAIGDIIDI
+224 GDILDFR
-236 NLKLYNTDS
+236 LKIKNSSRDS
-245 SAAPYTFAKGTLS
+245 VDFGDMTLT
-258 AKLNGT
+258 ATLNGT
-264 NEKVITDCD
+264 DTRTVTDNYI
-273 VNFCSRS
+273 NFPYRQSGCSVL
-280 SSYGSNYLKQFII
+280 YQFII
-293 GRKSTSS
+293 GYYQSTQDFSNGIK
-300 DVVSMRGYE
+300 GYQ
-309 INMNETY
+309 INLNETY
-316 MNYYRTSIP
+316 MNYYQSSNP

-403 LVTFNRQV
+403 LITFNRQV

-420 NDYTGNFTAT
+420 NDYTSNFTAT

-454 YRDTDYTQSQV
+454 YRDIDYTHSQV

-550 GLATRVVLAQQK
+550 GLVTRVVLAQQK
-562 PYYSNRLWFKEL
+562 PYYNNRLWFKEL

-609 TEFGNINITDGVAS
+609 TEFGNIDITDGIAS

-630 FKILQSTLNFR
+630 FKIIQSTLNFR
-641 QAGVKF
+641 QAGTKF

-655 DVSTYQCIN
+655 DINTYQNIN
-664 SANQWISLHINSGQI
+664 TANQWIELHIESGQI
-679 RLNGNANS
+679 KLNGDLNA
-687 TICTAEPNTKYYI
+687 TICTAKPNTKYYI
-700 EFDITSDQKS
+700 EFDVTSDKKS

-728 TSSIAFEYN
+728 TSSIAFEYD
-737 DTGNYG
+737 DTYNYG
-743 LVYGTPSNGTTQY
+743 LNYGTPNNGTASY

-795 NIVGAANISNSGTLS
+795 NIIGAANISNSGTLS
-810 NTSSNNYA
+810 NTSNNNYA

-833 ITPIF
+833 LTPIF
-838 SNFGDSSSSGKMFEV
+838 KGFSDNSTSGKMFEV
-853 LSDITDLSKR
+853 LSDSADYSKR

-873 DLYQVGFNFY
+873 ELYQVGFVFYNDNF
-883 RGNAVASGTV
+883 TTPTIL
-893 DVKEYNAIQFR
+893 DIKEYNTIQFR

-919 IVKLYYRV
+919 IVRLYYRV
-927 DSETDWTYLWEKE
+927 DNETDWTDLYEQE
-940 GIIYDTQFICTIGKK
+940 GIIYDAQFICTIGKK

-978 EGQSVPGTSTMN
+978 EGQSVPGTSTMI
-990 DEKFYNDYKL
+990 DEEFYNDYKL

>member
-94 GGQKINYSTL
+94 GAQKINYSTL

-116 SYNPSTDLNLTPRV
+116 SYTPSTDLNLTPRV
-130 YIDATDIPIKEK
+130 YIDASKINFVDKTSGSGIYPVVNFSSDDDYLELVSQVIFTNNFSFS
-142 NTTRDAY
+142 NT
-149 IQLNLDSNEDY
+149 
-160 IELNTQIIIT
+160 
-170 ENNKKS
+170 
-176 LEYPVF
+176 YPVF
-182 SQYPVQEYPSSS
+182 SMFPTQNTLSESYLQYSVLAGLTFRNGVVKLGSQSAS
-194 FYTFYDIVDMVLTTG
+194 FGRDFV
-209 TIYCGSYISSKSISF
+209 S
-224 NRAFAIGDIIDI
+224 GDILDFR
-236 NLKLYNTDS
+236 LKIKNSSRDS
-245 SAAPYTFAKGTLS
+245 IYFGDMTLT
-258 AKLNGT
+258 ATLNGT
-264 NEKVITDCD
+264 DT
-273 VNFCSRS
+273 RTLT
-280 SSYGSNYLKQFII
+280 SNNIIFNYRQSGCPILYQFII
-293 GRKSTSS
+293 GYYQENQYASEAIY
-300 DVVSMRGYE
+300 GYQ
-309 INMNETY
+309 INLNETY
-316 MNYYRTSIP
+316 MNYNSSIP

-388 IFFWNTTTQDNIANN
+388 IFFWNTTTQDSIANN
-403 LVTFNRQV
+403 LITFNRQV

-420 NDYTGNFTAT
+420 NDYTSNFTAT

-538 PASSSI
+538 PASSDI

-574 DSLYGVNCSKLAD
+574 DSLYGANCSKLAD

-623 TFGGNTG
+623 TFGPNTG

-647 AITFTTAD
+647 GFTFTTAD
-655 DVSTYQCIN
+655 DVNTYQYIN
-664 SANQWISLHINSGQI
+664 YSNQWINLHIESGKI
-679 RLNGNANS
+679 ILNGDTNY

-700 EFDITSDQKS
+700 EFDITSDKKS

-728 TSSIAFEYN
+728 TSSILFEYN
-737 DTGNYG
+737 DAGNYG
-743 LVYGTPSNGTTQY
+743 LVYGTPNNGTTYY

-795 NIVGAANISNSGTLS
+795 NIIGAAVISNSGTLS
-810 NTSSNNYA
+810 NTSNSNYA

-833 ITPIF
+833 LTPVF
-838 SNFGDSSSSGKMFEV
+838 YNFDDSSSSGKMFEV

-863 FGFNISSFMP
+863 FGFSLGSIQSSLNIFSLNF
-873 DLYQVGFNFY
+873 FN
-883 RGNAVASGTV
+883 GNSTSTYDADIKPFNKS
-893 DVKEYNAIQFR
+893 IQLR
-904 FTLDNTQRDSNSLNS
+904 ITLDNTQRDSNSLNS
-919 IVKLYYRV
+919 IVKFYYRV

-965 GPMTQTINDEIKF
+965 GPMTQTINDDIVF
-978 EGQSVPGTSTMN
+978 EGQSVPGTSTML
-990 DEKFYNDYKL
+990 DEEFYNNYKL

>member
-10 ANILVDK
+10 ANLLVDK
-17 VNAYEESLVGQEID
+17 VNTYEESLVGQEID
-31 ETQILNEHKYV
+31 ETQILNEHKYA

-94 GGQKINYSTL
+94 GAFRYNYSTI

-116 SYNPSTDLNLTPRV
+116 TYTPSSDLDLTPRV
-130 YIDATDIPIKEK
+130 YIDANDIPVKEITSSNDLYLK
-142 NTTRDAY
+142 
-149 IQLNLDSNEDY
+149 LNLANDDEF
-160 IELNTQIIIT
+160 IELNTQVIIT
-170 ENNKKS
+170 ESSSSS
-176 LEYPVF
+176 LDYPVVCQF
-182 SQYPVQEYPSSS
+182 PIQDDL
-194 FYTFYDIVDMVLTTG
+194 TFYSYSELIGINIYNGSVNAGFYYYGNGIV
-209 TIYCGSYISSKSISF
+209 SF
-224 NRAFAIGDIIDI
+224 NKSFQTGDIIDI
-236 NLKLYNTDS
+236 NLKLYNPDS
-245 SAAPYTFAKGTLS
+245 SSSSDTFAKCNLSVTLNNS
-258 AKLNGT
+258 ITKSLDNINLSILSGNT
-264 NEKVITDCD
+264 NY
-273 VNFCSRS
+273 N
-280 SSYGSNYLKQFII
+280 NYIKQFII
-293 GRKSTSS
+293 GRQIAYNHNLSIN
-300 DVVSMRGYE
+300 GYV

-347 LQLDVKQNEVITRDE
+347 MQLDVKENEVVTRDD

-388 IFFWNTTTQDNIANN
+388 IFFWNTTSEEKIANN
-403 LVTFNRQV
+403 LITFNRQV

-465 GLNPGAECCRIFMPG
+465 GINPGAECCRIFMPG

-515 AIYHEL
+515 ALYHEL
-521 VFKNRRTGSSDN
+521 VFKNRRTGASDN
-533 NVDFI
+533 NIDFI
-538 PASSSI
+538 DALPEV
-544 PDNDSQ
+544 PDNDIQ
-550 GLATRVVLAQQK
+550 GLATRVILAQQK
-562 PYYSNRLWFKEL
+562 PYYTNRLWFKEL
-574 DSLYGVNCSKLAD
+574 DNLYGVNCSKLAD

-595 VPKLIKVYTIADFI
+595 VPKLIKEYTIADFI
-609 TEFGNINITDGVAS
+609 TTFGNVEITEGISNLFGPNDGFNI
-623 TFGGNTG
+623 
-630 FKILQSTLNFR
+630 IQSTLNFR
-641 QAGVKF
+641 QAGTKF
-647 AITFTTAD
+647 GITFTTSD
-655 DVSTYQCIN
+655 DINTYQYIN
-664 SANQWISLHINSGQI
+664 TADQWITLHIESGQI
-679 RLNGNANS
+679 RLNGNTNS

-717 DGELQ
+717 DDELQ
-722 TGPVVT
+722 AGPVIT
-728 TSSIAFEYN
+728 TSIISFTYS

-743 LVYGTPSNGTTQY
+743 LKYGTPNNGTQYY
-756 FRGTIDLT
+756 FRGSIDLT
-764 NSYVQLPSDEA
+764 NSYVQLPSDET
-775 PQYLCNVTEKN
+775 PQYLCTVIEKN
-786 KEVFNRNLF
+786 KEVFNSNLF
-795 NIVGAANISNSGTLS
+795 NIIGSASVSNSGTLS
-810 NTSSNNYA
+810 NTSNTSYA
-818 TADIVSLYSLGSIEI
+818 TADIKSIYSLGSIEF
-833 ITPIF
+833 ITPTFKGF
-838 SNFGDSSSSGKMFEV
+838 SDNSTSGKMFEV

-863 FGFNISSFMP
+863 FGFGISSFIP
-873 DLYQVGFNFY
+873 DLFQVGFNFY
-883 RGNAVASGTV
+883 NGDATTSGSLN
-893 DVKEYNAIQFR
+893 VKEYTKSIQFR
-904 FTLDNTQRDSNSLNS
+904 FTLENTQRDSNSLNS
-919 IVKLYYRV
+919 IVKFYYRV
-927 DSETDWTYLWEKE
+927 DNETDWTYLQEKE
-940 GIIYDTQFICTIGKK
+940 GIIYDLNYTCTIGKK
-955 DNETTGTIEL
+955 DNQTTGTIEL
-965 GPMTQTINDEIKF
+965 GLLTQIVNDDTVF

-990 DEKFYNDYKL
+990 DEEFYNDYKL
-1000 DYETYAKALDQPL
+1000 NYETYAKALDQPL

>member
-10 ANILVDK
+10 ANLLVDK

-94 GGQKINYSTL
+94 GAQKINYSTL

-116 SYNPSTDLNLTPRV
+116 SYNPSLNLNPTPRV
-130 YIDATDIPIKEK
+130 YIDASKINFVDKSSGDTIHPVVDFSS
-142 NTTRDAY
+142 D
-149 IQLNLDSNEDY
+149 DDY
-160 IELNTQIIIT
+160 LELVSQVIIIGDVADSS
-170 ENNKKS
+170 NR
-176 LEYPVF
+176 PVF
-182 SQYPVQEYPSSS
+182 SMFPAQNTLSQNYLQYSKLVS
-194 FYTFYDIVDMVLTTG
+194 FTG
-209 TIYCGSYISSKSISF
+209 RNGVVKLDSQSASF
-224 NRAFAIGDIIDI
+224 GRDYVPGDILDFR
-236 NLKLYNTDS
+236 LKIKNS
-245 SAAPYTFAKGTLS
+245 SRDAVFFGDMTLT
-258 AKLNGT
+258 ATLNGT
-264 NEKVITDCD
+264 DTRTLTSNNT
-273 VNFCSRS
+273 FFPYRQSGCSIL
-280 SSYGSNYLKQFII
+280 YQFII
-293 GRKSTSS
+293 GYYQATEAASESI
-300 DVVSMRGYE
+300 DNYQ
-309 INMNETY
+309 INLNETY
-316 MNYYRTSIP
+316 MNYYQLSNP
-325 VGFETDTHEFIQ
+325 VGFETDTHKIVQ

-388 IFFWNTTTQDNIANN
+388 IFFWNTTTQDSIANN

-420 NDYTGNFTAT
+420 NDYSSSFTAT

-609 TEFGNINITDGVAS
+609 TECGNININITDGVAS

-630 FKILQSTLNFR
+630 FRIIQSTLNFR
-641 QAGVKF
+641 QAGTKF

-655 DVSTYQCIN
+655 DVNTYQYIN
-664 SANQWISLHINSGQI
+664 NANQWITLHIESGQI
-679 RLNGNANS
+679 RFNDDTNS

-700 EFDITSDQKS
+700 EFDITSDKKS
-710 NTKYSIN
+710 NIKYSIN

-728 TSSIAFEYN
+728 TSSIAFDYN
-737 DTGNYG
+737 DVDNYG
-743 LVYGTPSNGTTQY
+743 LNYGTPDDGGAYY

-795 NIVGAANISNSGTLS
+795 NIIGAAVVSNSGTLS
-810 NTSSNNYA
+810 NTSNSNYA

-833 ITPIF
+833 LTPIF
-838 SNFGDSSSSGKMFEV
+838 YNFDDSSSSNKIFEV

-863 FGFNISSFMP
+863 FGFRLGGIQPSLNTIYLNFFKGRSTSNKMADIKSF
-873 DLYQVGFNFY
+873 NK
-883 RGNAVASGTV
+883 S
-893 DVKEYNAIQFR
+893 IQLR
-904 FTLDNTQRDSNSLNS
+904 ITLDNTQRDSNSLNS
-919 IVKLYYRV
+919 IVKFYYRV
-927 DSETDWTYLWEKE
+927 DSETDWTYIWEKE

-965 GPMTQTINDEIKF
+965 GPMTQTINDEVKF
-978 EGQSVPGTSTMN
+978 EGQSVPGTSTML
-990 DEKFYNDYKL
+990 DEEFYNDYKL

>member
-10 ANILVDK
+10 ANLLVDK
-17 VNAYEESLVGQEID
+17 VNTYEESLVGQEID
-31 ETQILNEHKYV
+31 ETQILNEHKYA

-94 GGQKINYSTL
+94 GAQKYTYSTL

-116 SYNPSTDLNLTPRV
+116 SYTPSSDLNPTPRV
-130 YIDATDIPIKEK
+130 YIDTTDIPVKEINDGKYTDIK
-142 NTTRDAY
+142 
-149 IQLNLDSNEDY
+149 LNLASNEDY

-170 ENNKKS
+170 KNLTSTNR
-176 LEYPVF
+176 YPVF
-182 SQYPVQEYPSSS
+182 SQYPVLDYDFFYS
-194 FYTFYDIVDMVLTTG
+194 FRDIVSLTFSTG
-209 TIYCGSYISSKSISF
+209 TIYLGSYISSKSISF
-224 NRAFAIGDIIDI
+224 NRAFTIGDIIDI
-236 NLKLYNTDS
+236 NVKLYNQDS
-245 SAAPYTFAKGTLS
+245 SAASYKFAKGTLI

-273 VNFCSRS
+273 VNFEDAKSAYS
-280 SSYGSNYLKQFII
+280 SNYLKQFII
-293 GRKSTSS
+293 GRRTTYTDSESIN
-300 DVVSMRGYE
+300 GYQ

-316 MNYYRTSIP
+316 MNYYQSSIP
-325 VGFETDTHEFIQ
+325 VGFETDTHEFVQ

-641 QAGVKF
+641 QAGMKF

-655 DVSTYQCIN
+655 DVSTYQYIN
-664 SANQWISLHINSGQI
+664 TANQWINLHIESGQI
-679 RLNGNANS
+679 RLNGYSNS

-700 EFDITSDQKS
+700 EFDITSDKKS

-728 TSSIAFEYN
+728 TSSIDFSYS

-743 LVYGTPSNGTTQY
+743 LVYGTPNNGTPYY

-775 PQYLCNVTEKN
+775 PRFLCNVTEKN

-795 NIVGAANISNSGTLS
+795 NIIGAAVISNSGTLS
-810 NTSSNNYA
+810 NTSNSNYA

-838 SNFGDSSSSGKMFEV
+838 KGFSDNSTSGKMFEV
-853 LSDITDLSKR
+853 LSDITDLNKR
-863 FGFNISSFMP
+863 FGFGISSFIP
-873 DLYQVGFNFY
+873 DLFEVGYSFY
-883 RGNAVASGTV
+883 NGNAVTSDTV
-893 DVKEYNAIQFR
+893 DVKEYNTIQFR
-904 FTLDNTQRDSNSLNS
+904 FTLDNIQKDSNSLNS

-927 DSETDWTYLWEKE
+927 DSETNWTELWEKE
-940 GIIYDTQFICTIGKK
+940 GIIYDSQFTCTIGKI

-990 DEKFYNDYKL
+990 DEEFYNDYKL

>member
-74 VFASTAPAWK
+74 VFVSTAPAWK

-94 GGQKINYSTL
+94 GVQKVNYSTL

-116 SYNPSTDLNLTPRV
+116 SYTPSFDLNPTPRV
-130 YIDATDIPIKEK
+130 YIDASKINFVDKTSGSSIYPVVNFSSD
-142 NTTRDAY
+142 D
-149 IQLNLDSNEDY
+149 DY
-160 IELNTQIIIT
+160 LELVSQVIIIEDISDST
-170 ENNKKS
+170 IR
-176 LEYPVF
+176 PVF
-182 SQYPVQEYPSSS
+182 SMFPTQSTLSQNYLQYSPLVYFTGRNGVVKLGSQSAS
-194 FYTFYDIVDMVLTTG
+194 FGRNYVP
-209 TIYCGSYISSKSISF
+209 
-224 NRAFAIGDIIDI
+224 GDILDFR
-236 NLKLYNTDS
+236 LKIKNSSQDS
-245 SAAPYTFAKGTLS
+245 VDFGDMTLT
-258 AKLNGT
+258 ATLNGT
-264 NEKVITDCD
+264 DTRTLTSNNTY
-273 VNFCSRS
+273 FGYRQSGCSIL
-280 SSYGSNYLKQFII
+280 YQFII
-293 GRKSTSS
+293 GYYQATPSS
-300 DVVSMRGYE
+300 QRG
-309 INMNETY
+309 INGYQINLNETY
-316 MNYYRTSIP
+316 MNYYQSSNP

-388 IFFWNTTTQDNIANN
+388 IFFWNTTTQDSIANN
-403 LVTFNRQV
+403 LITFNRQV

-420 NDYTGNFTAT
+420 NDYTTAFTAT

-454 YRDTDYTQSQV
+454 YRDTDYIQSQV

-480 CNYTRGLLESPQQIW
+480 CNYIRGLLESPQQIW

-630 FKILQSTLNFR
+630 FKIIQSTLNFR
-641 QAGVKF
+641 QAGTKF
-647 AITFTTAD
+647 GFTFTTAD
-655 DVSTYQCIN
+655 DVSTVQYIN
-664 SANQWISLHINSGQI
+664 SANQWIKLQIESGQI
-679 RLNGNANS
+679 RLNDYTNS

-700 EFDITSDQKS
+700 EFDITSDKKS

-728 TSSIAFEYN
+728 TTSIIFEYN
-737 DTGNYG
+737 DVGNYG
-743 LVYGTPSNGTTQY
+743 LVYGTPNNGTTYY

-795 NIVGAANISNSGTLS
+795 NIIGAANISNSGTLS
-810 NTSSNNYA
+810 NTSNNNYA

-833 ITPIF
+833 LTPIF
-838 SNFGDSSSSGKMFEV
+838 YNFDDTSSSGRMFEV

-863 FGFNISSFMP
+863 FGFNLGSIQPSFNTIYLNFFNGKSISSKSA
-873 DLYQVGFNFY
+873 DIKSFNK
-883 RGNAVASGTV
+883 S
-893 DVKEYNAIQFR
+893 IQLR
-904 FTLDNTQRDSNSLNS
+904 ITLDNTQRDSNSLNS
-919 IVKLYYRV
+919 IVKFYYRV
-927 DSETDWTYLWEKE
+927 DSETDWTELWEKE
-940 GIIYDTQFICTIGKK
+940 GIIYDSQFICTIGKK

-965 GPMTQTINDEIKF
+965 GPMTQTINDDTVF
-978 EGQSVPGTSTMN
+978 EGQSVPGTSTML
-990 DEKFYNDYKL
+990 DEEFYNDYKL

>member
-94 GGQKINYSTL
+94 GAQKINYSTL

-116 SYNPSTDLNLTPRV
+116 SYTPSTDLNLTPRV
-130 YIDATDIPIKEK
+130 YIDASKINFVDKTSGSGIYPVVNFSSDDDYLELVSQVIFTNNFSFS
-142 NTTRDAY
+142 NT
-149 IQLNLDSNEDY
+149 
-160 IELNTQIIIT
+160 
-170 ENNKKS
+170 
-176 LEYPVF
+176 YPVF
-182 SQYPVQEYPSSS
+182 SMFPTQNTLSESYLQYSVLAGLTFRNGVVKLGSQSAS
-194 FYTFYDIVDMVLTTG
+194 FGRDFV
-209 TIYCGSYISSKSISF
+209 S
-224 NRAFAIGDIIDI
+224 GDILDFR
-236 NLKLYNTDS
+236 LKIKNSSRDS
-245 SAAPYTFAKGTLS
+245 IYFGDMTLT
-258 AKLNGT
+258 ATLNGT
-264 NEKVITDCD
+264 DT
-273 VNFCSRS
+273 RTLT
-280 SSYGSNYLKQFII
+280 SNNIFFNYRQSGCPILYQFII
-293 GRKSTSS
+293 GYYQENQYASEAIY
-300 DVVSMRGYE
+300 GYQ
-309 INMNETY
+309 INLNETY
-316 MNYYRTSIP
+316 MNYNSSIP

-388 IFFWNTTTQDNIANN
+388 IFFWNTTTQDSIANN
-403 LVTFNRQV
+403 LITFNRQV

-420 NDYTGNFTAT
+420 NDYTSNFTAT

-538 PASSSI
+538 PASSDI

-574 DSLYGVNCSKLAD
+574 DSLYGANCSKLAD

-623 TFGGNTG
+623 TFGPNTG

-647 AITFTTAD
+647 GFTFTTAD
-655 DVSTYQCIN
+655 DVNTYQYIN
-664 SANQWISLHINSGQI
+664 YSNQWINLHIESGKI
-679 RLNGNANS
+679 ILNGDTNY

-700 EFDITSDQKS
+700 EFDITSDKKS

-728 TSSIAFEYN
+728 TSSILFEYN
-737 DTGNYG
+737 DAGNYG
-743 LVYGTPSNGTTQY
+743 LVYGTPNNGTTYY

-795 NIVGAANISNSGTLS
+795 NIIGAAVISNSGTLS
-810 NTSSNNYA
+810 NTSNSNYA

-833 ITPIF
+833 LTPVF
-838 SNFGDSSSSGKMFEV
+838 YNFDDSSSSGKMFEV

-863 FGFNISSFMP
+863 FGFSLGSIQSSLNIFSLNF
-873 DLYQVGFNFY
+873 FN
-883 RGNAVASGTV
+883 GNSTSTYDADIKPFNKS
-893 DVKEYNAIQFR
+893 IQLR
-904 FTLDNTQRDSNSLNS
+904 ITLDNTQRDSNSLNS
-919 IVKLYYRV
+919 IVKFYYRV

-965 GPMTQTINDEIKF
+965 GPMTQTINDDIVF
-978 EGQSVPGTSTMN
+978 EGQSVPGTSTML
-990 DEKFYNDYKL
+990 DEEFYNNYKL

>member
-10 ANILVDK
+10 ANLLVDK
-17 VNAYEESLVGQEID
+17 VNTYEESLVGQEID

-84 SSFNLLSFNP
+84 SSFNLLSYNP
-94 GGQKINYSTL
+94 GVQKVDYSTL

-116 SYNPSTDLNLTPRV
+116 KYNPSGDLNLTPRV
-130 YIDATDIPIKEK
+130 YIDASKINFVDKTSNGKIYPVVDFSSDDDYLELVSQVIFTDNFSSS
-142 NTTRDAY
+142 NT
-149 IQLNLDSNEDY
+149 
-160 IELNTQIIIT
+160 
-170 ENNKKS
+170 
-176 LEYPVF
+176 YPVF
-182 SQYPVQEYPSSS
+182 SMFPTQANLSNIYLIYYQLVSLTFRNGVVRLARQSAS
-194 FYTFYDIVDMVLTTG
+194 FGRDFV
-209 TIYCGSYISSKSISF
+209 S
-224 NRAFAIGDIIDI
+224 GDILDFR
-236 NLKLYNTDS
+236 LKIKNSSQDS
-245 SAAPYTFAKGTLS
+245 IYFGDMTLT
-258 AKLNGT
+258 ATLNGT
-264 NEKVITDCD
+264 DTRTLTSNNTYF
-273 VNFCSRS
+273 NSRQS
-280 SSYGSNYLKQFII
+280 GWSILYQFII
-293 GRKSTSS
+293 GYSQSS
-300 DVVSMRGYE
+300 FSSSKGIFGYE

-316 MNYYRTSIP
+316 MNYYQSSNP

-388 IFFWNTTTQDNIANN
+388 IFFWNTTTQDSIANN

-420 NDYTGNFTAT
+420 NDYTSSFTAT

-465 GLNPGAECCRIFMPG
+465 GLNPGAECSRIFMPG

-574 DSLYGVNCSKLAD
+574 DSLYGANCSKLAD

-609 TEFGNINITDGVAS
+609 TEFGNINIADGVAS

-655 DVSTYQCIN
+655 DVSTYQNIN
-664 SANQWISLHINSGQI
+664 TANQWISLHIESGQI
-679 RLNGNANS
+679 RLNGNTNS

-728 TSSIAFEYN
+728 TSSIVFSYN

-743 LVYGTPSNGTTQY
+743 LVYGTPNNGTAYY

-775 PQYLCNVTEKN
+775 PQYLCDVTEKN

-795 NIVGAANISNSGTLS
+795 DVIGAAVISNSGTLS
-810 NTSSNNYA
+810 NTSNTSYA
-818 TADIVSLYSLGSIEI
+818 TADIASLYSLGSIEI

-838 SNFGDSSSSGKMFEV
+838 KGFSDNSTSGEMFKV
-853 LSDITDLSKR
+853 LSDSTDYSKR
-863 FGFNISSFMP
+863 FGFNISSFLP
-873 DLYQVGFNFY
+873 SIFQVGFAFY
-883 RGNAVASGTV
+883 NGNDTTSGSL
-893 DVKEYNAIQFR
+893 DVKEFNTIQFR
-904 FTLDNTQRDSNSLNS
+904 FTLDNTQRDGNSLNS
-919 IVKLYYRV
+919 IVKFYYRV
-927 DSETDWTYLWEKE
+927 DSETDWTYLREKE
-940 GIIYDTQFICTIGKK
+940 GIIYDAQFICTIGKK

-965 GPMTQTINDEIKF
+965 GPMTQTINDDTVF
-978 EGQSVPGTSTMN
+978 EGQSVPGTSTML
-990 DEKFYNDYKL
+990 DEEFYNDYKL

>member
-10 ANILVDK
+10 ANLLVDK

-94 GGQKINYSTL
+94 GAQKINYSTL

-116 SYNPSTDLNLTPRV
+116 SYNPSTDLNITPRV
-130 YIDATDIPIKEK
+130 YIDTTDIPIKETNSG
-142 NTTRDAY
+142 NTY
-149 IQLNLDSNEDY
+149 IQLNLDSNEEY

-170 ENNKKS
+170 ENPQSSFK
-176 LEYPVF
+176 YPVF
-182 SQYPVQEYPSSS
+182 SQYPVQDYPS

-209 TIYCGSYISSKSISF
+209 TIYCSQFISSKSISF
-224 NRAFAIGDIIDI
+224 NRAFTIGDIIDI
-236 NLKLYNTDS
+236 NLKLYNPDS
-245 SAAPYTFAKGTLS
+245 SKASYVFAKGTLS

-273 VNFCSRS
+273 VCFTSTS

-293 GRKSTSS
+293 GRRTTYTDSQ
-300 DVVSMRGYE
+300 SMSGYQ
-309 INMNETY
+309 INLNETY
-316 MNYYRTSIP
+316 MNYYQSSNP

-388 IFFWNTTTQDNIANN
+388 IFFWNTTTQDSIANN

-420 NDYTGNFTAT
+420 NDYTTAFTAT

-623 TFGGNTG
+623 TFGGRTG
-630 FKILQSTLNFR
+630 FKIIQSTLNFR
-641 QAGVKF
+641 QAGTKF

-655 DVSTYQCIN
+655 DVNTYQYIN
-664 SANQWISLHINSGQI
+664 YANQWITLFIESGKI
-679 RLNGNANS
+679 RFNGNTSSN
-687 TICTAEPNTKYYI
+687 ICTAKPNTKYYI
-700 EFDITSDQKS
+700 EFDITSDKKS
-710 NTKYSIN
+710 NIKYSIN

-728 TSSIAFEYN
+728 TSSITFDYN
-737 DTGNYG
+737 DAGNYG
-743 LVYGTPSNGTTQY
+743 LNYGTPNNGTAYY

-795 NIVGAANISNSGTLS
+795 NIIGAAVVSNSGTLS
-810 NTSSNNYA
+810 NTSNSNYA

-833 ITPIF
+833 LTPIF
-838 SNFGDSSSSGKMFEV
+838 YNFDDSSSSGKMFEV
-853 LSDITDLSKR
+853 LSDITDLSKK
-863 FGFNISSFMP
+863 FGFNLGGIQPSLNTLFLNFFNGNSISNKSADIKSF
-873 DLYQVGFNFY
+873 NK
-883 RGNAVASGTV
+883 S
-893 DVKEYNAIQFR
+893 IQLR
-904 FTLDNTQRDSNSLNS
+904 ITLDNTQRDSNSLNS
-919 IVKLYYRV
+919 IVKFYYRV
-927 DSETDWTYLWEKE
+927 DSETDWTYIWEKE

-965 GPMTQTINDEIKF
+965 GPMTQTINDEVKF
-978 EGQSVPGTSTMN
+978 EGQSVPGTSTML
-990 DEKFYNDYKL
+990 DEEFYNDYKL